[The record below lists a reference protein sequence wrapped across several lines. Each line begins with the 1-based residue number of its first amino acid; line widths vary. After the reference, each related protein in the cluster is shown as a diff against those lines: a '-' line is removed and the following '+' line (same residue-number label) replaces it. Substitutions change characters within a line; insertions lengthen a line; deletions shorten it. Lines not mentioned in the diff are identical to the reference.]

1 MLHFSVWDSHT
12 AMPQSQHFLLA
23 ARVQGTPASS
33 ARLRIPTIS
42 LALTL
47 SGYRRTHP
55 RRWKK
60 NTPSRDVWACSVAVK
75 SVTEREIVMK
85 PLSIIEWYQVCVQHY
100 HWTMFETIRYVLWL
114 AR

>member
-1 MLHFSVWDSHT
+1 VALVG
-12 AMPQSQHFLLA
+12 QL
-23 ARVQGTPASS
+23 
-33 ARLRIPTIS
+33 I
-42 LALTL
+42 LTL
-47 SGYRRTHP
+47 SGYRHTHP